1 MQIGTPDSV
10 PIPGS
15 CLEVVVLAVLVL
27 ALVVVL
33 VLVLILVVVLV
44 VVLIV
49 VLAVLAVLGVVCAVV
64 VLIVVHF
71 FLPHILPPQWLFTG
85 YRNVF
90 RYSFPGAFVG
100 VGGTVH
106 SGGGVGAESGFFHCL
121 SAASSAFAH
130 SGGGFSGK
138 AVPGLGELGAKI
150 K

>member
-33 VLVLILVVVLV
+33 VLVLV
-44 VVLIV
+44 VVLIL
-49 VLAVLAVLGVVCAVV
+49 VLAVLAVLRIVGVV

-85 YRNVF
+85 YRLQ
-90 RYSFPGAFVG
+90 
-100 VGGTVH
+100 
-106 SGGGVGAESGFFHCL
+106 E
-121 SAASSAFAH
+121 
-130 SGGGFSGK
+130 
-138 AVPGLGELGAKI
+138 
-150 K
+150 